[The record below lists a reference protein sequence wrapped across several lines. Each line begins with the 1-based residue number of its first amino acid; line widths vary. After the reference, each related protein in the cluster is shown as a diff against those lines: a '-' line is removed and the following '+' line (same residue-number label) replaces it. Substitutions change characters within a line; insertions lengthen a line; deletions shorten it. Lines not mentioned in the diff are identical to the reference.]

1 MCASLNALNRLH
13 SFWEN
18 AMKLPR
24 RTFLH
29 LAAGAVAFPAASHI
43 ARAQAWPSRPISI
56 VVPFPAG
63 GATDV
68 VARLLAK
75 GLSERFGQ
83 PVLVD
88 NRPGANGALGSAAVA
103 KAPPDGHTLVMGG
116 INTHAMNDSL
126 IKPRPYNSARDFAP
140 ITLTA
145 LIPIA
150 FVVNPKLPVATL
162 QELIALA
169 RSKPRQL
176 SYGSSGAGGPQHL
189 AMELFKL
196 AAGIDIVHV
205 PYRGGA
211 PQLNDLV
218 GGHILIGSIGLP
230 PALPHIEAGRLRALA
245 VTDAKRSAFLPKLPT
260 VAEAGFPSAEMS
272 YWLGLM
278 APAGTPRAIIDRLA
292 AESVAVLT
300 IRDTRETLAKQGA
313 EVLTSTPEEFQKR
326 VETDIKKWAKV
337 IAETGITAE

>member
-1 MCASLNALNRLH
+1 M
-13 SFWEN
+13 
-18 AMKLPR
+18 
-24 RTFLH
+24 
-29 LAAGAVAFPAASHI
+29 PAASRL
-43 ARAQAWPSRPISI
+43 AGAQAWPSRPISI

-68 VARLLAK
+68 VTRVLAK
-75 GLSERFGQ
+75 GLSERLGQ
-83 PVLVD
+83 TVLVD
-88 NRPGANGALGSAAVA
+88 NRPGANGAVGSAAVA
-103 KAPPDGHTLVMGG
+103 KAKPDGHTLVMGG

-150 FVVNPKLPVATL
+150 FVVNPKLPVNTL
-162 QELIALA
+162 QELIAMA
-169 RSKPRQL
+169 RAKPKQL
-176 SYGSSGAGGPQHL
+176 SYGSSGAGGPHHL

-196 AAGIDIVHV
+196 AAKVDIVHV

-218 GGHILIGSIGLP
+218 GGHILVGAIGLP
-230 PALPHIEAGRLRALA
+230 PALPHIAAGRLRALA
-245 VTDAKRSAFLPKLPT
+245 VTDPKRSAFLPDLPT
-260 VAEAGFPSAEMS
+260 VAESGYPSFDVS

-292 AESVAVLT
+292 VESVAVLKMPG
-300 IRDTRETLAKQGA
+300 TRATLAKQGA
-313 EVLTSTPEEFQKR
+313 EVITSTPDEFQKL
-326 VETDIKKWAKV
+326 VETDTEKWAKV
-337 IAETGITAE
+337 IQETGITAE

>member
-1 MCASLNALNRLH
+1 V
-13 SFWEN
+13 
-18 AMKLPR
+18 KLLR
-24 RTFLH
+24 RQFLH
-29 LAAGAVAFPAASHI
+29 LAAAAAALPAVWRR
-43 ARAQAWPSRPISI
+43 ARAQTYPTRPISI

-68 VARLLAK
+68 VARVLAK

-83 PVLVD
+83 PVVVD
-88 NRPGANGALGSAAVA
+88 NRPGANGAIGSASVA
-103 KAPPDGHTLVMGG
+103 RARPDGYTLVMGG

-126 IKPRPYNSARDFAP
+126 IKPRPYNSAMDFAP

-150 FVVNPKLPVATL
+150 FVVNPRLPVATL
-162 QELIALA
+162 QDLVAMA

-176 SYGSSGAGGPQHL
+176 SYGSSGVGGPHHL

-230 PALPHIEAGRLRALA
+230 PALPHIETGKLLALA
-245 VTDAKRSAFLPKLPT
+245 VTDAKRSTFLPKLAT
-260 VAEAGFPSAEMS
+260 VAEAGFPNFEMS

-300 IRDTRETLAKQGA
+300 TRDTRESLAAQGA
-313 EVLTSTPEEFQKR
+313 EVLTSTPDDLKKL
-326 VETDIKKWAKV
+326 VESDIEKWSK
-337 IAETGITAE
+337 IIQETGISAE